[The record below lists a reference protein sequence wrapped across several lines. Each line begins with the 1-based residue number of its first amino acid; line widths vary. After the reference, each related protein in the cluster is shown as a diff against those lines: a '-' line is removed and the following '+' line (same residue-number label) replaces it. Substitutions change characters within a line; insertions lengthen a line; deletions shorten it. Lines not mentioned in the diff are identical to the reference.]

1 MVYTAEEVKAFIE
14 LYITIYIIA
23 YIHAYVYICTNVYE
37 LSDLETAPIQYDSL
51 EESKVPVVH
60 IWPELD

>member
-1 MVYTAEEVKAFIE
+1 MVYTTEEVKAFIE
-14 LYITIYIIA
+14 LYLTIYIIA

-37 LSDLETAPIQYDSL
+37 LYDLETVPIQYESF
-51 EESKVPVVH
+51 EESKVSVVH